1 MPKVALR
8 KVTAYDEALI
18 RKELIKAIDDLGGLG
33 KFISPGDKVM
43 LKLNLLMKKKP
54 EEATTTHP
62 TFVEALVNI
71 LHDFGAVVILADS
84 PGGPFNPGRLKG
96 IYDAGGYQAV
106 SDRTGAILNYDVS
119 ESKRECEP
127 AKFLKTQTVMHAL
140 DTVDHV
146 ISVSKLKTHGMMK
159 FTGAVK
165 NQFGIVPG
173 VLKAEY
179 HFTMPK
185 TEDFADALIDICM
198 CANPVLSFMDG
209 IVGMEGD
216 GPSAGTPVDI
226 GAVIVSESPYHLDV
240 VATQIIGID
249 PMSVPTI
256 EQSVKRQLIRS
267 DFSDI
272 VLVGERVESLKMD
285 SFEVPEIRNVGFLE
299 AVPTWLRKP
308 VDQLLKTKPVFDH
321 DTCIACG
328 ECASSCPPK
337 VIEMKDRL
345 PYVHLEGCIRCF
357 CCQELCPAKAV
368 DIHRS
373 WLMKRL
379 LKL

>member
-1 MPKVALR
+1 MDKVVLKKVTSYDVALI
-8 KVTAYDEALI
+8 KKAL
-18 RKELIKAIDDLGGLG
+18 ENAVEELGGLH
-33 KFISPGDKVM
+33 KYMSPGDKVM

-62 TFVEALVNI
+62 SFVEALV
-71 LHDFGAVVILADS
+71 LVLQDFGATVILADS
-84 PGGPFNPGRLKG
+84 PGGPFTESRLKG
-96 IYDAGGYQAV
+96 IYEAGGYQEVANK
-106 SDRTGAILNYDVS
+106 TGAILNYDVS
-119 ESKRECEP
+119 ESKRECKE
-127 AKFLKTQTVMHAL
+127 AKYLKSQRIIHAL

-146 ISVSKLKTHGMMK
+146 ISVSKLKTHGMMR

-165 NQFGIVPG
+165 NLFGIVPG
-173 VLKAEY
+173 ILKAEY

-185 TEDFADALIDICM
+185 TEDFADALIDICL

-216 GPSAGTPVDI
+216 GPSAGTPVEI
-226 GAVIVSESPYHLDV
+226 GAVLVSESPYHLDV
-240 VATQIIGID
+240 IATQIVGIE

-256 EQSVKRQLIRS
+256 AQSVKRQLIQG

-272 VLVGERVESLKMD
+272 VLVGEKLEAFTLEKFD
-285 SFEVPEIRNVGFLE
+285 VPEIRGVGFLE
-299 AVPTWLRKP
+299 KIPNWLRKP
-308 VDQLLKTKPVFDH
+308 MGGLLQTKPVFNH
-321 DTCIACG
+321 STCIGCG

-337 VIEMKDRL
+337 VIDMKDRL

-379 LKL
+379 LDL